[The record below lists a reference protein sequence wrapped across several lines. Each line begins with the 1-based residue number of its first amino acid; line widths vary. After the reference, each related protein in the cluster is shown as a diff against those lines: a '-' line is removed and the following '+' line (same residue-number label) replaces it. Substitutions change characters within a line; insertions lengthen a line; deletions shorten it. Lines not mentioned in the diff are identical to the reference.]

1 MIRKPPFG
9 AAKTLFG
16 CGVLFFI
23 FFGIVGFIASF
34 FTKNT
39 SLAST
44 ARMRS
49 LIGIGL
55 GVLIVIIMKFLNKY
69 ID

>member
-9 AAKTLFG
+9 ATKTLFG
-16 CGVLFFI
+16 CGVVFLI

-44 ARMRS
+44 VRERS
-49 LIGIGL
+49 LIGLIIG
-55 GVLIVIIMKFLNKY
+55 ISIIIIMKL
-69 ID
+69 IDKHID